1 MIENPIISNYTR
13 SENGETGEVE
23 VLTGDQNDLVLI
35 GGIGL
40 AEPRSDKP
48 ALMLGWRKG
57 SGVIELDFNRFPQTA
72 FLIIAL
78 AVNSDHEFSTSETAL
93 GPLPGL
99 KFQIQERRQP
109 EIVRR

>member
-23 VLTGDQNDLVLI
+23 VLTGDENDTAI
-35 GGIGL
+35 IAGIGL
-40 AEPRSDKP
+40 AEPRSDNP
-48 ALMLGWRKG
+48 TLALGWRYG
-57 SGVIELDFNRFPQTA
+57 SGVIELHFNPFPQTA
-72 FLIIAL
+72 FLIVAL
-78 AVNSDHEFSTSETAL
+78 AVNSDHEFSISETAL